1 MTLTLVIIVVVVAL
15 VFDFTNGFHDS
26 ANAMATSVATG
37 AFGARQAVA
46 VAAVL
51 NVVGACLSTEVAKTI
66 SSGIVDNSLVNPQ
79 TVLAGLAGA
88 IVWNLV
94 TWLVGLPS
102 SSSHAMFGGLIGAVL
117 VTAGMAGVH
126 WGVVVSKIILPALV
140 APVVAGIAAALSTWI
155 SYKITSPTAHH
166 ASRIFRHGQ
175 RLSASMV
182 ALAHGTSDG
191 QKTMGIITLVL
202 IGAGYQQSGTH
213 PHWWVIALA
222 GCAIGLGTYS
232 GGWRI
237 MRTLGKGL
245 VEIKPAQGFC
255 SETASTVAILAS
267 SHLGFGLSTT
277 HVCSG
282 AILGSGIGRRGA
294 EVHWGVAG
302 RMGIAWLLTLPA
314 AGVVGAV
321 ASFAASKGA
330 VGLVG
335 VLVMLIGAAIVV
347 LAVARHT
354 KVDHTNVND
363 SHEVTVRLSP
373 SPKWLRP
380 PRRRFR
386 CRPPSPTC
394 SSPPPRSPAGTTAR
408 APMVQIRGWRAAGP
422 ADEHRLGGTRAGQRR
437 HPDRHR
443 GGGRRRVHG
452 RAAARPVAGTG
463 PCRHPGPGHAGGCL
477 RHDGGLLRDA
487 RLRAVADHPLFPLS
501 PAPTSGGAG
510 EPH

>member
-1 MTLTLVIIVVVVAL
+1 MTLALVIVVVIVAL
-15 VFDFTNGFHDS
+15 IFDFTNGFHDS

-37 AFGARQAVA
+37 AFKARQAVA

-88 IVWNLV
+88 IVWNLI

-102 SSSHAMFGGLIGAVL
+102 SSSHAMFGGLIGAAL

-126 WGVVVSKIILPALV
+126 WSVVVSKIILPAVVAPLV
-140 APVVAGIAAALSTWI
+140 AGLAALLATKV

-202 IGAGYQQSGTH
+202 IGAGYQESGTH
-213 PHWWVIALA
+213 PHWWVVALA

-255 SETASTVAILAS
+255 SETASTAAILAS

-282 AILGSGIGRRGA
+282 AILGSGLGRRGA
-294 EVHWGVAG
+294 DVHWSIAL
-302 RMGIAWLLTLPA
+302 RMAVAWLLTLPA
-314 AGVVGAV
+314 SAIVGALASYGAAQGMWGVVA
-321 ASFAASKGA
+321 
-330 VGLVG
+330 
-335 VLVMLIGAAIVV
+335 VLVVLSVTGAIV
-347 LAVARHT
+347 LAIARHN
-354 KVDHTNVND
+354 KIDHNNVTD
-363 SHEVTVRLSP
+363 SHEVNVRFTRTDAQLDHAESQ
-373 SPKWLRP
+373 
-380 PRRRFR
+380 
-386 CRPPSPTC
+386 
-394 SSPPPRSPAGTTAR
+394 PAAD
-408 APMVQIRGWRAAGP
+408 
-422 ADEHRLGGTRAGQRR
+422 ADEKLSAAMPTVELDQELLDPQWASKQPTKSDGSDAKMVGSSAGR
-437 HPDRHR
+437 
-443 GGGRRRVHG
+443 
-452 RAAARPVAGTG
+452 
-463 PCRHPGPGHAGGCL
+463 
-477 RHDGGLLRDA
+477 
-487 RLRAVADHPLFPLS
+487 
-501 PAPTSGGAG
+501 
-510 EPH
+510 